1 MKQLNSRDQIED
13 LAQQLLVSAGVISAP
28 INPAKIALH
37 LGIPVEYEVFSD
49 DLSGALIRKDSSSV
63 IAINKNHS
71 ATRQAFTLAHELGHY
86 SCKHKGDV
94 FVDKVSINR
103 RNATSSLAVDIQE
116 IEANQF
122 AASLLMPKFFLM
134 PAFFAVTSRE
144 KTRLG
149 TISTLA
155 KKFAVSKKAMEYRL
169 VNLALISPPDDD
181 E

>member
-1 MKQLNSRDQIED
+1 MTRLNREQIEE
-13 LAQQLLVSAGVISAP
+13 LAQQLLASANVMGSP
-28 INPAKIALH
+28 IKPAKIALY

-49 DLSGALIRKDSSSV
+49 DLSGALIRKGNSSV

-71 ATRQAFTLAHELGHY
+71 ATRQAFSLAHELGHY
-86 SCKHKGDV
+86 SCNHKGDV

-103 RNATSSLAVDIQE
+103 RDAMSSLAVDNQE

-134 PAFFAVTSRE
+134 PSFFAVTSRE
-144 KTRLG
+144 KNRSKI
-149 TISTLA
+149 ISKLA
-155 KKFAVSKKAMEYRL
+155 IKFAVSKKAMEYRL